1 MQAHEKPERESSAR
15 TRPSQHDQT
24 GGHSSQDG
32 WTPDALLE
40 LQRAA
45 GNAAVASTLADHPAE
60 IGPVQR
66 STVHEVL
73 GTSGRPLDESTRTD
87 MEARLGA
94 DFSDVRVHT
103 DAVARRS
110 AAEVGARAYTSGQH
124 VVLGRGGGDPHTLA
138 HELTHVIQQR
148 AGAVSGTERGDGLSL
163 SDPTDTFE
171 RAAEANAREV
181 MSGKAPAV
189 QAADGHHGEPT
200 TAAVQRM
207 PLAQFQQQVSADPQ
221 VANDPDFITYFEIRR
236 GREDPGAV
244 VADVQP
250 GSQNRLRRLVE
261 TADVD
266 AALVT
271 RYIQDYLTGDQG
283 NPAQPA
289 TLADPNVAGLEVELA
304 EVVLTVASGATLN
317 NGDLLAETAATTPA
331 GPPLLRLEVEGLG
344 RANAAAGPAAAGG
357 RRTASVELVYGP
369 LPPGDYANADL
380 IAARTTLR
388 KVLSGRTERTKTLH
402 DLIDTYK
409 NLMTGRRARYKLNP
423 TNAARQLTKA
433 VTRLS
438 NPSAQTNVST
448 PYEKVGT
455 QAPTAGQD
463 FRGFF
468 ENEGDTQIFDTART
482 RAAALASDIDANWA
496 QRQGNAGNLTVGAGM
511 RSLLTHVL
519 FQEAKYLRHTTNQR
533 DNEPPE
539 YKQHFHVLL
548 KASPQDAVM
557 SMIDDHE
564 AQLLLAWL
572 VDRGGGPL
580 ADAATAA
587 FRATNTSNQTATADA
602 ATIRD
607 YLIDVLVARLL
618 AGRQLL
624 AVADRESPVFGAN
637 REVAT
642 VRHFHPRP
650 SNRIPITVH
659 NNRYYLVVEQRSS
672 RHALN
677 KDIDTRAREHATR
690 IGNLQQ

>member
-1 MQAHEKPERESSAR
+1 MHAHEKPERESAAR
-15 TRPSQHDQT
+15 PPRPRPDQT
-24 GGHSSQDG
+24 TGHPGQDRP
-32 WTPDALLE
+32 TPDALLE

-45 GNAAVASTLADHPAE
+45 GNSAVAATLSGHPGEA
-60 IGPVQR
+60 GPVQR
-66 STVHEVL
+66 STVHDVL
-73 GTSGRPLDESTRTD
+73 GSSGRPLDASTRTD

-110 AAEVGARAYTSGQH
+110 AEEIGARAYTSGQH

-148 AGAVSGTERGDGLSL
+148 AGAVSGTQRDDGLSV
-163 SDPTDTFE
+163 SDPTDSFE

-181 MSGKAPAV
+181 MSGRTPAV
-189 QAADGHHGEPT
+189 QAVGGDHGGPT

-207 PLAQFQQQVSADPQ
+207 PLAQFQQQVSTDPQ

-250 GSQNRLRRLVE
+250 GSQNRLRQLVE

-271 RYIQDYLTGDQG
+271 QYIQDYLAGGQG
-283 NPAQPA
+283 TPAQPA

-344 RANAAAGPAAAGG
+344 RANAAAGGAAAGA

-369 LPPGDYANADL
+369 LPPGDYANTDL

-388 KVLSGRTERTKTLH
+388 KVLSARTERTKTLH
-402 DLIDTYK
+402 DLINTYK
-409 NLMTGRRARYKLNP
+409 NQMTGRRARYKLNP
-423 TNAARQLTKA
+423 TNAAKQLTKN
-433 VTRLS
+433 VTKLS

-455 QAPTAGQD
+455 QAPSAGQD

-468 ENEGDTQIFDTART
+468 ENDGDTRIFDTART
-482 RAAALASDIDANWA
+482 RAAALAGDIDANWT
-496 QRQGNAGNLTVGAGM
+496 QQHGNAGNLRVGAGM

-519 FQEAKYLRHTTNQR
+519 FQEAKYLRHTTDQR

-572 VDRGGGPL
+572 VDWGGVPL

-602 ATIRD
+602 TTIRN
-607 YLIDVLVARLL
+607 YLVDVLVARLL

-624 AVADRESPVFGAN
+624 AVDDRESQVFGNN

-677 KDIDTRAREHATR
+677 RDIDTRAGQHATQ
-690 IGNLQQ
+690 IGNLQR

>member
-1 MQAHEKPERESSAR
+1 MHAHEKPERESSAR
-15 TRPSQHDQT
+15 TPRPRQDQT
-24 GGHSSQDG
+24 TGQPGQDRL
-32 WTPDALLE
+32 TPDALLE

-45 GNAAVASTLADHPAE
+45 GNSAVAATLSGHPGEA
-60 IGPVQR
+60 GPVQR

-73 GTSGRPLDESTRTD
+73 GSSGRPLDASTRTD

-110 AAEVGARAYTSGQH
+110 AEEVGARAYTSGQH

-148 AGAVSGTERGDGLSL
+148 AGAVSGTERGDGLSV
-163 SDPTDTFE
+163 SDPTDSFE

-189 QAADGHHGEPT
+189 QAADGHHGGST

-207 PLAQFQQQVSADPQ
+207 PLAQFQQQVSTDPQ
-221 VANDPDFITYFEIRR
+221 VATDPDFITYFEIRR

-244 VADVQP
+244 VADIQP

-261 TADVD
+261 TDDVD
-266 AALVT
+266 AALVNQ
-271 RYIQDYLTGDQG
+271 YIQDYLTGAQG

-304 EVVLTVASGATLN
+304 EVALTVASNATLN
-317 NGDLLAETAATTPA
+317 NGDLLAQTTATTPA
-331 GPPLLRLEVEGLG
+331 GPPLLRLEVEHLPIST
-344 RANAAAGPAAAGG
+344 AAASAFSGH
-357 RRTASVELVYGP
+357 RTARVELVYGP
-369 LPPGDYANADL
+369 IPPARYANRDL
-380 IAARTTLR
+380 VAARNALR
-388 KVLSGRTERTKTLH
+388 KVLSGRTERAKTLYN
-402 DLIDTYK
+402 LIETYRDQ
-409 NLMTGRRARYKLNP
+409 MTGNRARYKLEP
-423 TNAARQLTKA
+423 TAAARQLTKN
-433 VTRLS
+433 VTKLS

-455 QAPTAGQD
+455 QAPVADQD

-482 RAAALASDIDANWA
+482 RAAALAGDIDATWT
-496 QRQGNAGNLTVGAGM
+496 QHHGNAGNFTVGAGM

-519 FQEAKYLRHTTNQR
+519 FQEAKYLRHAATITR
-533 DNEPPE
+533 DNEQPE
-539 YKQHFHVLL
+539 DKQHFHVLL

-557 SMIDDHE
+557 TMIDDHE

-572 VDRGGGPL
+572 VDRGGDPL

-587 FRATNTSNQTATADA
+587 FRATNPSNQTATANA
-602 ATIRD
+602 TTIRN
-607 YLIDVLVARLL
+607 YLVDVLVARLL

-624 AVADRESPVFGAN
+624 EVAGRESRIFGAN
-637 REVAT
+637 REVGT

-650 SNRIPITVH
+650 SNRIPITVG

-677 KDIDTRAREHATR
+677 KDIDAKAGEHAAQ
-690 IGNLQQ
+690 IGDLQR